1 MSGLEQVIKVIRER
15 GKQLVLPIGVAGII
29 LLAGTSLLAPGRE
42 RQAAPVTPQAKVEA
56 AREGGTPWDD
66 DYAAQLEQA
75 LSETL
80 SAVAGAGT
88 VKVKVFLE
96 SGPRYEYAEKRTGET
111 RTTQESDKSGTSRV
125 TSEQRE
131 DGEVTVTRSQVGS
144 GEEPVV
150 VVAHLPEVRG
160 VLVVAGGAADPAVR
174 RELVRAVETALD
186 LPAHRVQV
194 MAKEGE

>member
-1 MSGLEQVIKVIRER
+1 MSVWSRVAEVVKER
-15 GKQLVLPIGVAGII
+15 GKDFVVPVGIAGIV
-29 LLAGTSLLAPGRE
+29 LLAGTSLLAPSRPRE
-42 RQAAPVTPQAKVEA
+42 APVTPPVKAEA
-56 AREGGTPWDD
+56 TRASQVGAGDD

-80 SAVAGAGT
+80 SAVEGAGS

-111 RTTQESDKSGTSRV
+111 RTTQESDKGGTSRI
-125 TSEQRE
+125 TSEQRQ
-131 DGEVTVTRSQVGS
+131 DGEVTVTRTQTGS

-160 VLVVAGGAADPAVR
+160 VLVVAGGADDPAVR
-174 RELVRAVETALD
+174 RELVRAVETALG